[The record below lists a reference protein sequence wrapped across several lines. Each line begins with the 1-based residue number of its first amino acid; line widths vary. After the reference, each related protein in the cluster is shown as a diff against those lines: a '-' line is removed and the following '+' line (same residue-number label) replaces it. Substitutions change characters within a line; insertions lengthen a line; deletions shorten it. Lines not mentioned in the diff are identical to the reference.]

1 MTRLQPPQPALL
13 EACLAEWTDAALSYP
28 QGAGID
34 HPPAQGFL
42 IDRHEARLGAGSAVF
57 QRAAAALDHWTM
69 FPGWTQVA
77 RRRSTG
83 QAPGEVV
90 AMVVH
95 LAGLWWINPCRILR
109 RCDAPRTHGFVYG
122 TLPGHAE
129 CGEEQFAIEWRDD
142 DSVWYV
148 IRAFSRPRHP
158 LAWIGFPVARWW
170 QLRFVRDSQ
179 QCLREAAA

>member
-1 MTRLQPPQPALL
+1 MTCLQPPTPDRL
-13 EACLAEWTDAALSYP
+13 EACLTVWTDTALSYP
-28 QGAGID
+28 HDAGID

-42 IDRHEARLGAGSAVF
+42 IDHHEVRLGSGCAVF
-57 QRAAAALDHWTM
+57 QRAAAALDSWTM
-69 FPGWTQVA
+69 FPLWA
-77 RRRSTG
+77 RVVRKRPVG

-90 AMVVH
+90 AMVVR
-95 LAGLWWINPCRILR
+95 LAGLWWINPCRILH
-109 RCDAPRTHGFVYG
+109 RCDAPRSHGFVYG

-129 CGEEQFAIEWRDD
+129 CGEEQFVVQWRRD

-179 QCLREAAA
+179 QRLVEAAA